1 MNILDESTKAM
12 LDAGKVA
19 VLDDGKY
26 IVLTPDTLFQTVQ
39 GATLETL
46 GDIMMEQASE
56 EEANDSF
63 IQQGCKCHFFGK
75 ESDFTEYIMTV
86 SGGYDSDHDMEAV
99 TLEVCAECLET
110 MLAAVN

>member
-12 LDAGKVA
+12 LDTGKVA
-19 VLDDGKY
+19 VLDGGY
-26 IVLTPDTLFQTVQ
+26 IVITPETLFQVVQ
-39 GATLETL
+39 DATMETL
-46 GDIMMEQASE
+46 GDIMMEQPTI

-63 IQQGCKCHFFGK
+63 IQQGCKCHFCGK

-86 SGGYDSDHDMEAV
+86 SGGYDSDHDMETV

-110 MLAAVN
+110 MRAAVN

>member
-19 VLDDGKY
+19 ALDGGY
-26 IVLTPDTLFQTVQ
+26 IVLTPETLFQTVQ

-46 GDIMMEQASE
+46 GDIMMEQAPE

-63 IQQGCKCHFFGK
+63 IQHGFKCRFCGK
-75 ESDFTEYIMTV
+75 ENDCTEYTMTIT
-86 SGGYDSDHDMEAV
+86 GGYDSEHDMERV
-99 TLEVCAECLET
+99 SMEVCSECLET

>member
-19 VLDDGKY
+19 VLDGGY
-26 IVLTPDTLFQTVQ
+26 IVLTPETLFQTGQ

-46 GDIMMEQASE
+46 GDIMMEQASKG
-56 EEANDSF
+56 EANDSF
-63 IQQGCKCHFFGK
+63 IQHDFKCHFCGK
-75 ESDFTEYIMTV
+75 ESDCTEYIMTI
-86 SGGYDSDHDMEAV
+86 SGGYDSEHDMERV
-99 TLEVCAECLET
+99 SMEVCAECLET